1 MAKPYAKKFYNSR
14 QWKECRDAYISS
26 VHGLCEHC
34 FERGKSEPG
43 YIVDHIVEISPININ
58 DPSVTLNHDNLQYLC
73 LPCHT
78 RKTFSKYSPINDDLM
93 FDENGDIQER

>member
-14 QWKECRDAYISS
+14 QWKECRDSYISS

-43 YIVDHIVEISPININ
+43 YIVDHVIEISPINIS